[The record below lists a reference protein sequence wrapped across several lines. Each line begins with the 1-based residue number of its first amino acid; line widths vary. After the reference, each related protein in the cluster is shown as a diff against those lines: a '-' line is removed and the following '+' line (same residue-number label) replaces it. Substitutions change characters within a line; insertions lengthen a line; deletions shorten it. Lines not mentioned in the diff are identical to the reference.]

1 MSALTAKSSSGL
13 LLSASAGRLLEAM
26 SSDFVGF
33 TIVSKVRRGDLE
45 GVRSWL
51 HHRGDVNFVV
61 HPRTKF
67 TLLMF
72 AVHASARLPGAA
84 DVAALL
90 LASGADA
97 NATTHELE
105 PRDAFFET
113 GRSALHY
120 AALDRNVRAV
130 DLLLAYGAAV
140 DRTTFQKGWTPLAAV
155 CASRP
160 GRQLLWADDDDDAR
174 AADVAERLFEAGA
187 TSSPDARGSSP
198 LHRAVLRGNF
208 ALVKRLVCNLD
219 VRELD
224 ALDADGCT
232 ALMLALP
239 DDVRT
244 SRLLR
249 AAGAAEHVVAPERRP
264 KPRLW

>member
-140 DRTTFQKGWTPLAAV
+140 DRTTFQKG
-155 CASRP
+155 
-160 GRQLLWADDDDDAR
+160 
-174 AADVAERLFEAGA
+174 
-187 TSSPDARGSSP
+187 
-198 LHRAVLRGNF
+198 
-208 ALVKRLVCNLD
+208 
-219 VRELD
+219 
-224 ALDADGCT
+224 
-232 ALMLALP
+232 
-239 DDVRT
+239 
-244 SRLLR
+244 
-249 AAGAAEHVVAPERRP
+249 
-264 KPRLW
+264 